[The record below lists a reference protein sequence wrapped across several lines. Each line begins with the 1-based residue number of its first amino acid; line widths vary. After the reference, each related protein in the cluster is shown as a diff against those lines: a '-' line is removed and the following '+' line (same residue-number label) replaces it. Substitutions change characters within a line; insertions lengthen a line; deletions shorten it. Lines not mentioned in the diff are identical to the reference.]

1 MASGS
6 SSLPDREAPTMEQ
19 HGPSCPQRH
28 EQQAL
33 TAHQLIQRA
42 LNTIN
47 ELDQLGA
54 LKLEEAT
61 VCRSVLVVARA
72 RLLRKSTYGRRGR
85 IEFRKALALALASA
99 KGASARVSSPGRRVN
114 VQPEPGSTP

>member
-19 HGPSCPQRH
+19 HGPSCPLRH

-72 RLLRKSTYGRRGR
+72 RLLRKYLRTARQDRVQEGARAAEPDPAGGLVIHENAPGPR
-85 IEFRKALALALASA
+85 AS
-99 KGASARVSSPGRRVN
+99 SR
-114 VQPEPGSTP
+114 

>member
-1 MASGS
+1 
-6 SSLPDREAPTMEQ
+6 MEQ
-19 HGPSCPQRH
+19 HGPSCPQWY
-28 EQQAL
+28 EQQPL

-54 LKLEEAT
+54 LKVEEAT

-72 RLLRKSTYGRRGR
+72 RLLRKYLRTARQDRVQAGARAEERDPARWVVQLARG
-85 IEFRKALALALASA
+85 ETASEEA
-99 KGASARVSSPGRRVN
+99 
-114 VQPEPGSTP
+114 

>member
-1 MASGS
+1 
-6 SSLPDREAPTMEQ
+6 MEQ

-72 RLLRKSTYGRRGR
+72 RLLRKYTRIAQQYRVQEHARAAERDLACWWHATQRVAWDMVRWARST
-85 IEFRKALALALASA
+85 ALDSV
-99 KGASARVSSPGRRVN
+99 R
-114 VQPEPGSTP
+114 